1 MSRLVVNTVVTTA
14 IFFVCSAHMCSC
26 ASDGYTRSYVSA
38 ERCIKVQT
46 VQPPDFLFAQQM
58 EDSSRSQGTDPTFA
72 EQTKS
77 AEVKS
82 PYRAIL
88 YAAVPGFFL
97 HGSGHIYAGKK
108 KTARVLLATE
118 MVGFVLMF
126 MAMGDPGYD
135 LDDTTSNGDREN
147 DDGTRDWLAG
157 TGAFLFLGS
166 WIYDMVGA
174 PLAVKRQ
181 NERILRERKAAL
193 EFDFDRGGE
202 FVRIQL
208 VRRF

>member
-1 MSRLVVNTVVTTA
+1 MSRLIPNTIVTTA
-14 IFFVCSAHMCSC
+14 IFFTCSAHMCSG
-26 ASDGYTRSYVSA
+26 ASDGDNSSYVSA
-38 ERCIKVQT
+38 ERWRKVQA
-46 VQPPDFLFAQQM
+46 VQPPDCLFAQQM
-58 EDSSRSQGTDPTFA
+58 QDSLRSQGIDHRFA
-72 EQTKS
+72 EQSTS
-77 AEVKS
+77 AEAKS
-82 PYRAIL
+82 PRRAIL
-88 YAAVPGFFL
+88 YALVPGFVV
-97 HGSGHIYAGKK
+97 HGSGHIYAGEK
-108 KTARVLLATE
+108 KTARILLATE

-166 WIYDMVGA
+166 WIYDVVGA
-174 PLAVKRQ
+174 PFACKRQ
-181 NERILRERKAAL
+181 NERILRERKVAL
-193 EFDFDRGGE
+193 EFDFERGGE

>member
-1 MSRLVVNTVVTTA
+1 MSRLILNTIVTTT
-14 IFFVCSAHMCSC
+14 IFSACSAHMCSC
-26 ASDGYTRSYVSA
+26 ASDGDTRSYVSA
-38 ERCIKVQT
+38 ERWMNVQT

-58 EDSSRSQGTDPTFA
+58 EDSSRSQGIGPTFT

-82 PYRAIL
+82 PCRAIL
-88 YAAVPGFFL
+88 YAAGPGFFV

-118 MVGFVLMF
+118 MVGFLLMF

-181 NERILRERKAAL
+181 NERILRERNATL
-193 EFDFDRGGE
+193 EFDFERGGE
-202 FVRIQL
+202 LVRIQL